1 MAANRVKLTI
11 CGANYVIVS
20 EDEESYV
27 QELGTRLDED
37 MNELMTKNQAI
48 SVTGAAVLK
57 ALDYLDELRKALD
70 KAGLPKDVRKE
81 ADKQLRRLSGM
92 HADSSEANVV
102 RTYLDWLVELPWKKL
117 SRDRLDIAHA
127 KAILDED
134 HYGLDK
140 IKDRILEFLSV
151 RKLNPQSKGPILC
164 LSLIHI

>member
-57 ALDYLDELRKALD
+57 ALDELRKATMSADNMRGQVRDYLED
-70 KAGLPKDVRKE
+70 AAKARLATQE
-81 ADKQLRRLSGM
+81 AQQEIARLRRQIEQM
-92 HADSSEANVV
+92 
-102 RTYLDWLVELPWKKL
+102 
-117 SRDRLDIAHA
+117 
-127 KAILDED
+127 
-134 HYGLDK
+134 
-140 IKDRILEFLSV
+140 
-151 RKLNPQSKGPILC
+151 KGQQ
-164 LSLIHI
+164 H

>member
-57 ALDYLDELRKALD
+57 ALDYLDELRKATMSADNMRGQVRAYLED
-70 KAGLPKDVRKE
+70 AAKARLATQE
-81 ADKQLRRLSGM
+81 AQQEIARLRRQIEQM
-92 HADSSEANVV
+92 
-102 RTYLDWLVELPWKKL
+102 
-117 SRDRLDIAHA
+117 
-127 KAILDED
+127 
-134 HYGLDK
+134 
-140 IKDRILEFLSV
+140 
-151 RKLNPQSKGPILC
+151 KGQQ
-164 LSLIHI
+164 H